1 MSALT
6 INKNNFKSEV
16 LSSDQPV
23 LLDFWAPWCGPCRM
37 FSPVID
43 EVAEENG
50 DSIKVGKVNID
61 EELELA
67 REFGVTSIPTLIL
80 IKGGKVSAKSVGMRS
95 KDGVEEMI
103 G

>member
-6 INKNNFKSEV
+6 INKNNFHSEV

-37 FSPVID
+37 FSPVIE
-43 EVAEENG
+43 EVADEQK
-50 DSIKVGKVNID
+50 DAVKVGKVNID
-61 EELELA
+61 EEMELA
-67 REFGVTSIPTLIL
+67 QQFNVTSIPTLIL
-80 IKGGKVSAKSVGMRS
+80 IKGGKISAMSVGMRS
-95 KDGVEEMI
+95 KDDVEEMI

>member
-1 MSALT
+1 MSVTAVNQT
-6 INKNNFKSEV
+6 NFQNEV
-16 LSSDQPV
+16 LRADKPV

-50 DSIKVGKVNID
+50 DSVKVGKVNID

-67 REFGVTSIPTLIL
+67 QEFGVTSIPTLIL

-95 KDGVEEMI
+95 KDAVEEMI

>member
-6 INKNNFKSEV
+6 INKNNFHSEV

-37 FSPVID
+37 FSPVIE
-43 EVAEENG
+43 EVADEQK
-50 DSIKVGKVNID
+50 DAVKVGKVNID
-61 EELELA
+61 EEMELA
-67 REFGVTSIPTLIL
+67 QQFNVTSIPTLIL
-80 IKGGKVSAKSVGMRS
+80 IKGGKVSAMSVGMRS
-95 KDGVEEMI
+95 KDDVEEMI